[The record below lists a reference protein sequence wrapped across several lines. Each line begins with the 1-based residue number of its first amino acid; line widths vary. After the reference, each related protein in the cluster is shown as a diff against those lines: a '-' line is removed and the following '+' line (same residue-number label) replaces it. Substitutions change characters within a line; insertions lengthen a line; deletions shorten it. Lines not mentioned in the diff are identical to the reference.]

1 VLGVQTRAFPLE
13 IFICHNIDLGLRVKA
28 QDHIIRIVSE
38 PYFNIVR
45 LIERLHRHFL
55 DVLRTELRRLDVE
68 DINAVQAL
76 LLYNIGEAEV
86 VIRDLKDRGYYHGSN
101 VSYNIKKL
109 TEFEYLEQE
118 RSAHD
123 RRSIRLK
130 LTDKG
135 MRLCNGIRELQNR
148 LATKVGAA
156 PDMPMGLEVAAQS
169 MLQVER
175 IWTDFIRYGR
185 ESS

>member
-1 VLGVQTRAFPLE
+1 M
-13 IFICHNIDLGLRVKA
+13 RVTGKA
-28 QDHIIRIVSE
+28 HIIPDVTES
-38 PYFNIVR
+38 YFNIVR
-45 LIERLHRHFL
+45 LVERLHRHFL
-55 DVLRTELRRLDVE
+55 DVLRTELRRMDVE

-118 RSAHD
+118 RCAHD

-135 MRLCNGIRELQNR
+135 LRLCNGIRELQNH
-148 LATKVGAA
+148 LASK
-156 PDMPMGLEVAAQS
+156 VAATGEMEKALEAAGQT

-175 IWTDFIRYGR
+175 IWTDYIRYGR
-185 ESS
+185 D

>member
-1 VLGVQTRAFPLE
+1 MRISVY
-13 IFICHNIDLGLRVKA
+13 
-28 QDHIIRIVSE
+28 DHIIHLVNE

-55 DVLRTELRRLDVE
+55 DVLRTELRRMDVD

-86 VIRDLKDRGYYHGSN
+86 VVRDLKDRGYYHGSN

-118 RSAHD
+118 RCSHD

-130 LTDKG
+130 LTEKG
-135 MRLCNGIRELQNR
+135 MRLCTGIRELQNR
-148 LATKVGAA
+148 LADKIVAT
-156 PDMPMGLEVAAQS
+156 PDNRKGLEAATQS

-175 IWTDFIRYGR
+175 TWTEFIRYGR
-185 ESS
+185 E

>member
-1 VLGVQTRAFPLE
+1 MPAN
-13 IFICHNIDLGLRVKA
+13 HDWGLLIGG
-28 QDHIIRIVSE
+28 QDHIIPPVTE

-45 LIERLHRHFL
+45 LVERLHRHFL

-118 RSAHD
+118 RCSHD

-130 LTDKG
+130 LTDRG
-135 MRLCNGIRELQNR
+135 MRLCNAIRDLQNR
-148 LATKVGAA
+148 LAAKISVS
-156 PDMPMGLEVAAQS
+156 PEVDQNLEVAAQS
-169 MLQVER
+169 MLHVER
-175 IWTDFIRYGR
+175 TWTDFIRYGR
-185 ESS
+185 E

>member
-1 VLGVQTRAFPLE
+1 MISR
-13 IFICHNIDLGLRVKA
+13 
-28 QDHIIRIVSE
+28 VSE
-38 PYFNIVR
+38 SYYNIVR

-55 DVLRTELRRLDVE
+55 DVLRSELRQLSIE

-109 TEFEYLEQE
+109 TEFGYITQE
-118 RSAHD
+118 RCAHD
-123 RRSIRLK
+123 RRSIRLR

-135 MRLCNGIRELQNR
+135 MRLCNAVADLQR
-148 LATKVGAA
+148 HLAAKVGAA
-156 PDMPMGLEVAAQS
+156 TDGAELDKSGQS
-169 MLQVER
+169 LLRLER

-185 ESS
+185 D

>member
-1 VLGVQTRAFPLE
+1 MPIGGAALIIWGVSDQ
-13 IFICHNIDLGLRVKA
+13 
-28 QDHIIRIVSE
+28 
-38 PYFNIVR
+38 YYNIVK

-55 DVLRTELRRLDVE
+55 DVLRAELHRLEVD

-76 LLYNIGEAEV
+76 LLYNIGEDEV

-109 TEFEYLEQE
+109 TEFDYLAQE
-118 RSAHD
+118 RSTHD

-130 LTDKG
+130 LTEKG
-135 MRLCNGIRELQNR
+135 LRLRDGVRDLQSHLAAKIAGSEDLHGEL
-148 LATKVGAA
+148 
-156 PDMPMGLEVAAQS
+156 DSAAQA
-169 MLQVER
+169 MLRVER

-185 ESS
+185 D

>member
-1 VLGVQTRAFPLE
+1 M
-13 IFICHNIDLGLRVKA
+13 N
-28 QDHIIRIVSE
+28 E

-55 DVLRTELRRLDVE
+55 DVLRTELRRMDVD

-86 VIRDLKDRGYYHGSN
+86 VVRDLKDRGYYHGSN

-109 TEFEYLEQE
+109 TEFDYLEQE
-118 RSAHD
+118 RCSHD

-148 LATKVGAA
+148 LAEKI
-156 PDMPMGLEVAAQS
+156 VALPENRKALDSATQS
-169 MLQVER
+169 MLLVER
-175 IWTDFIRYGR
+175 TWTEFIRYGR
-185 ESS
+185 E